1 MAIICTNNLLGNDT
15 TGNGSAATP
24 YKTINKAISVAAD
37 NDTIKVAGGQFV
49 QVTGTVTTTAR
60 GTTMSTSVDMTGSIS
75 LYDVIAIDTSSV
87 DGWDKEKTLFTVEG
101 ITSTTITVGTNQ
113 PIQFKAGTY
122 NIWRLNAYH
131 YSTTAT
137 TAQETI
143 TTITPSTLTISG
155 GWDATFTTQIGWTC
169 YRYAVA
175 GNSATASFLSISNL
189 VKPNVIF
196 DKFLIAKGTFNAT
209 SSNGS
214 IGINTISF
222 VLCSGSFGISNYG
235 IYNPSGTPTTIIFNG
250 SVTGISTSYN
260 GGGNRPDTLLL
271 NQYVT
276 ASFTIGNGFIKVG
289 YNSILG
295 ANVGP
300 SVRTNNL
307 YCRTSGIGTNL
318 PGSAILPQ
326 NTIGDIYIDYLNLTV
341 NGSAIIPIY
350 YGFTNDT
357 AWRYIGN
364 IDVQTDGTT
373 AGITGTYGTLNSP
386 NPIGTF
392 PLNINRTSAKLD
404 ALPWR
409 IYGTLTEI
417 DCFYKSTCTVI
428 YGKDIEGYKVI
439 AQDNIPRYA
448 DNSTYQT
455 GSNSLR
461 QKLLTNTAGGDTIRH
476 LLGTLVKPTS
486 PFTINITIKGSKN
499 IPSSSTSFSLLY
511 GPAQTQVLTLASNPN
526 ITTSWATLSYSVT
539 PASYTNW
546 SFGDDGLMSIFYNAS
561 SGATGITD
569 EDYFWVDAITI
580 T

>member
-75 LYDVIAIDTSSV
+75 LYDVIAIDTSAV

-101 ITSTTITVGTNQ
+101 ITSTTITVGTLQ
-113 PIQFKAGTY
+113 PIQFKVGTY

-155 GWDATFTTQIGWTC
+155 GWSSDFTTQIGWTC
-169 YRYAVA
+169 ARYATV
-175 GNSATASFLSISNL
+175 GNSGLFITLSNL
-189 VKPNVIF
+189 IKPNVVF
-196 DKFLIAKGTFNAT
+196 DKFLMSKSSFNHT

-214 IGINTISF
+214 IGINTINF
-222 VLCSGSFGISNYG
+222 VYSLNTFGTSNYG
-235 IYNPSGTPTTIIFNG
+235 IYNPSGGTTTIIAN
-250 SVTGISTSYN
+250 SSTNMASAWN
-260 GGGNRPDTLLL
+260 GGGNRPTTLLL
-271 NQYVT
+271 NQYIT
-276 ASFTIGNGFIKVG
+276 GHFAAGSSTFLKTG
-289 YNSILG
+289 YLSILG
-295 ANVGP
+295 DTAP
-300 SVRTNNL
+300 SIRTSNA
-307 YCRTSGIGTNL
+307 YIRTSGNSSNSSGSYVISPTNL
-318 PGSAILPQ
+318 
-326 NTIGDIYIDYLNLTV
+326 GDVFIDYLNITINNSSILGLY
-341 NGSAIIPIY
+341 GS
-350 YGFTNDT
+350 FSTDT
-357 AWRYIGN
+357 AWRYVGN
-364 IDVQTDGTT
+364 IDVQTDGTA
-373 AGITGTYGTLNSP
+373 AGIYPLYNTVGQTGQNTAS
-386 NPIGTF
+386 F
-392 PLNINRTSAKLD
+392 PLNINRTSGKLD

-409 IYGTLTEI
+409 IYGTTPEI
-417 DCFYKSTCTVI
+417 DYFYKSCNSTI
-428 YGKDIEGYKVI
+428 YGKDTEGYKVI
-439 AQDNIPRYA
+439 TADGIPRYA

-461 QKLLTNTAGGDTIRH
+461 QKLLTNTSGGDTIRH
-476 LLGTLVKPTS
+476 LLGTLVKPNA
-486 PFTINITIKGSKN
+486 PFTVNITIKGSKN
-499 IPSSSTSFSLLY
+499 IPSSCTSFSLLY

-526 ITTSWATLSYSVT
+526 ITTSWATLSYNVT
-539 PASYTNW
+539 PASYSNW

-561 SGATGITD
+561 SGATGIAD